1 MIRVQ
6 AHKKGKPMKTTISK
20 ISMIVALALTL
31 TASTNVA
38 LAQSAYPPAR
48 LLAAHW
54 WQWALSAPTPEN
66 PLLDTTGQFAAVN
79 QQGRVWFVA
88 GTISGTVTRTFTVP
102 VGKALF
108 FPIVNVFDVEDGI
121 SPSLAMSSPGGVIV
135 FRVPQPVQT
144 AQGIVSS
151 IIATA
156 TGLSCEVDGVPLQIN
171 AANLEQ
177 STPFSTFL
185 PADNIVGVPPGVYFP
200 FVDSG
205 YYVLLP
211 PLSTGFHTIHFA
223 GTITFSGSKLTV
235 DVTDNITVQ

>member
-20 ISMIVALALTL
+20 LSMIVGALALAL

-38 LAQSAYPPAR
+38 LAQSGYPPAT
-48 LLAAHW
+48 LLAAQW
-54 WQWALSAPTPEN
+54 WQWALAEPVGDN

-79 QQGRVWFVA
+79 QRGRVWFLA
-88 GTISGTVTRTFTVP
+88 GSLSSSPITRTFTVP
-102 VGKALF
+102 AGKALF
-108 FPIVNVFDVEDGI
+108 FPIVNIFDVEDGI
-121 SPSLAMSSPGGVIV
+121 GAGGE
-135 FRVPQPVQT
+135 FLFPPATHPVPHPVQT

-156 TGLSCEVDGVPLQIN
+156 TGLSCEVDGIPVQIS

-185 PADNIVGVPPGVYFP
+185 PENNIVGVPAGVYFP

-205 YYVLLP
+205 YYVLLA
-211 PLSTGFHTIHFA
+211 PLSSGFHTIHFA
-223 GTITFSGSKLTV
+223 GTIALFPLSI

>member
-1 MIRVQ
+1 
-6 AHKKGKPMKTTISK
+6 
-20 ISMIVALALTL
+20 
-31 TASTNVA
+31 
-38 LAQSAYPPAR
+38 
-48 LLAAHW
+48 
-54 WQWALSAPTPEN
+54 
-66 PLLDTTGQFAAVN
+66 
-79 QQGRVWFVA
+79 VWFLA
-88 GTISGTVTRTFTVP
+88 GSLSSSPIKRTFTVP
-102 VGKALF
+102 AGKALF

-177 STPFSTFL
+177 STPFSIFL
-185 PADNIVGVPPGVYFP
+185 PDKNIVGVPAGVYFP

-205 YYVLLP
+205 YYVLLA

-223 GTITFSGSKLTV
+223 GTLTFFNPPLNV

>member
-1 MIRVQ
+1 
-6 AHKKGKPMKTTISK
+6 MKTTISK
-20 ISMIVALALTL
+20 VSMIVGALALAL

-38 LAQSAYPPAR
+38 LAQSAYPPAK

-54 WQWALSAPTPEN
+54 WQWALAEPAEDN

-88 GTISGTVTRTFTVP
+88 GSLSSKPITRTFTVP
-102 VGKALF
+102 AGKALF

-144 AQGIVSS
+144 AQKVVSS

-156 TGLSCEVDGVPLQIN
+156 TGLSCEVDGIPIQIN

-185 PADNIVGVPPGVYFP
+185 PKNNIVGVPAGVYFP

-205 YYVLLP
+205 YYVLLA
-211 PLSTGFHTIHFA
+211 PLSSGFHTIHFK
-223 GTITFSGSKLTV
+223 GTIGFFNLSLE
-235 DVTDNITVQ
+235 VTDYITVQ

>member
-1 MIRVQ
+1 M
-6 AHKKGKPMKTTISK
+6 KPTITKT
-20 ISMIVALALTL
+20 SMIVGALALAL
-31 TASTNVA
+31 SASTNVA
-38 LAQSAYPPAR
+38 LAQSAYPPAK

-54 WQWALSAPTPEN
+54 WQWALAEPTLDN
-66 PLLDTTGQFAAVN
+66 PLLDTTGQFAALN

-88 GTISGTVTRTFTVP
+88 GSLSSKPITRTFTVP
-102 VGKALF
+102 AGKALF

-121 SPSLAMSSPGGVIV
+121 AAGGQFV
-135 FRVPQPVQT
+135 FPPATHPIPQPVQT

-151 IIATA
+151 IIAAA

-185 PADNIVGVPPGVYFP
+185 PADNIVRVPAGVYFP

-205 YYVLLP
+205 YYVLLA

-223 GTITFSGSKLTV
+223 GTINAFPLTV